1 MGRGSPFGVDWF
13 HGDCGALL
21 FSKAGE
27 ELEDCNQHA
36 SGMFPNVKSLHDF
49 LGHMVPNGTK
59 GILESLERDGAWSAK
74 DCGGCGV
81 GGSSRHLSIWR
92 LSNPLADDEGSL
104 LVLLKGCGGNGKE
117 ISSQVEKAPW
127 VQTGAAE
134 DRLREQL
141 QTLQRKLLNL
151 VAENEALSTRLTG
164 LRSVCLEL
172 KEQLISEEID
182 MHVDPGMQQHLLHL
196 CNTAASYCEVEPCAV
211 ALARSGSMGKLQDL
225 DDDLADFQIPEGV
238 LESNCTTGLSTA
250 AAEVAVAAAAAA
262 AATACFTFPDAV
274 DQAAATTS
282 GKPASGAME
291 ASDIKAPG
299 ANIVAAMSSEP
310 DYASLMESFIM
321 LKASYDVILQQQDMT
336 AGPTLLAHMATANGD
351 TASAGALAPALGP
364 HSRHHVSAATCF
376 QPNGQSASVAQLEA
390 LPGILSQCIDGL
402 VGTSALSADCR
413 ADSSICD
420 EISDVRPTD
429 MEMERLAAHARA
441 LKASF
446 DVMQMQRDQALSQ
459 GAAQKAQFDKSLEA
473 AKQEAV
479 QAVEIATAAK
489 AQFDKFVLDKA
500 EEKAAYDLVLEKT
513 VADVAAQKA
522 IADKALVDFG
532 ELQESATAAKA
543 QFDKFVLDKVEEKA
557 AFDLV
562 LEKTVADVAAQ
573 KAIADKALVD
583 FGELQVSA
591 TAAKAQFDKFVLDK
605 AEEKAAF
612 DLVLEKTVADA
623 AAQKAIADKVLTDMD
638 EMQESA
644 VAAKAQFDKFV
655 LDKTEEKAAFDLVLE
670 KTVAAAAAQ
679 KAIADKALVDFGELQ
694 ESATAA
700 KAQFDKFVLDKV
712 EEKAAF
718 DLVLEK
724 TVADVAAQK
733 AIADKALVDV
743 GELQESAVAA
753 KAQFDKFMLDKTEEK
768 AAYDLVLEKT
778 VADAAAQKAIADK
791 ALTDFGELQ
800 ESATAAKAQF
810 DKFVLDKVEEKA
822 AFDLVLEKTVADVA
836 AQKAIAD
843 KALVDVGELQECAVA
858 AKAQFDKFVLDKVEE
873 KAAFDLVLEQTAAD
887 AAAQKAI
894 ADKALVDFGE
904 LQESATAAK
913 AHFDKFVLDKTEEK
927 AAFDL
932 VLEKTVADVAAQKAI
947 ADKALVD
954 VGELQELATAAKAQF
969 DKFVLDKVEEKA
981 AFDLVLEQTV
991 ADAAAQ
997 KAIADK
1003 ALTDFGELQESS
1015 AATKAQFDKFVL
1027 DKVEEKAAYD
1037 LVLEK
1042 TVADATA
1049 QKALADKALVDFSE
1063 QKAIADKALVDY
1075 CDLQET
1081 ANATKAQF
1089 DKFVI
1094 DKVEE
1099 KATFDRM
1106 LEVAEAQAVQQKA
1119 IADKALV
1126 DMGEMQTSAA
1136 TTKAQFD
1143 KFVLD
1148 KAEEKAILD
1157 RALEQAACEAA
1168 QHKAVADKTL
1178 VDFSELQ
1185 ESAAANKAQF
1195 DKFVLDKVEEK
1206 ASFDKAYE
1214 ESIASACKHKALADK
1229 ALVDLSELQASA
1241 DANKAQFD
1249 KFVED
1254 KAEEKAA
1261 FDLVLEKTV
1270 AEAAQHKAV
1279 ADKVMV
1285 DREEMQHE
1293 VEASRAQVEKLLQD
1307 RAEEKATYD
1316 AELEKAAAEAKAQK
1330 DLADALKAEATS
1342 VAAQLAVERQ
1352 TLDDLQAQNERLLK
1366 QHEVLQAE
1374 LQMALSNYSP
1384 KAIIDAGT
1392 PADKILSMMTDLLD
1406 GSPPSI
1412 QDILLVQSAILEAHD
1427 IYQPINLG
1435 KQLLQ
1440 SSALDNDV
1448 GMALLQQLGNGD
1460 EARALTNGPELTL
1473 RDFGTRD
1480 SSNGRSMRSG
1490 KGMGS
1495 PTSSSSSLMDV
1506 ANGDAVW
1513 STLESAITAL
1523 MAPDGEFADPSREN
1537 AVGSTGSNGDARAVS
1552 SFSRGLHA
1560 RVRSQK
1566 GCQPDGRGCSSTKVA
1581 LFLDRALTSGSLAL
1595 EGEDEFP
1602 ESPLFSEVERLLAT
1616 ANNWQFDVF
1625 KLADATQDHALSTLS
1640 FYLFHQADLMR
1651 KFDIK
1656 PQLLARFMRRV
1667 EEGYRPNPYHSKTH
1681 AADVLQ
1687 TLHVIIHRGGLAPGY
1702 VDPLTLMAC
1711 YLAALVHDYEHG
1723 GLTNDYLINSSDLL
1737 ALRYNDRAP
1746 LENHHLAA
1754 AFTLLKKPEYA
1765 FMSHLPKADTDR
1777 LRKMVIELVLAT
1789 DMKQHFAIMSH
1800 FTTVHRL
1807 GAANSVTPS
1816 LLSGTE
1822 RRRSSSNASSI
1833 NSLAQGGSG
1842 CPVEIDKIVIPLDE
1856 NERILSLQ
1864 MALKCSDLGHVS
1876 ASLPVHCRWV
1886 QLLEEEFFR
1895 QGDMEKQHSLPV
1907 SPLFDRCKPGIT
1919 KSQIGFFD
1927 IVVIPL
1933 LNCFSRVFS
1942 NTKPL
1947 LTYTMR
1953 NYKYWAE
1960 QQKLEQ
1966 LAANGVSRHGK

>member
-843 KALVDVGELQECAVA
+843 KALVDVGELQECAV
-858 AKAQFDKFVLDKVEE
+858 
-873 KAAFDLVLEQTAAD
+873 
-887 AAAQKAI
+887 
-894 ADKALVDFGE
+894 
-904 LQESATAAK
+904 
-913 AHFDKFVLDKTEEK
+913 
-927 AAFDL
+927 
-932 VLEKTVADVAAQKAI
+932 
-947 ADKALVD
+947 
-954 VGELQELATAAKAQF
+954 AAKAQF

>member
-27 ELEDCNQHA
+27 ELEDCNQLA
-36 SGMFPNVKSLHDF
+36 SGMFSNVKSLRDF
-49 LGHMVPNGTK
+49 LGHVVPNGTK
-59 GILESLERDGAWSAK
+59 NILESLERNGAWSAK

-92 LSNPLADDEGSL
+92 LSNPIADDEGSL
-104 LVLLKGCGGNGKE
+104 LVLLKGYGGNGEE
-117 ISSQVEKAPW
+117 ISSQVGKAPW
-127 VQTGAAE
+127 VQIGAAE

-141 QTLQRKLLNL
+141 QTLQRKLLNV

-172 KEQLISEEID
+172 KEQLTSEEIA
-182 MHVDPGMQQHLLHL
+182 MEPGMQQHMLHL
-196 CNTAASYCEVEPCAV
+196 CNTAASYCEVEPCAA
-211 ALARSGSMGKLQDL
+211 ALGRSGNLGKMQDL
-225 DDDLADFQIPEGV
+225 DDDLAHFGIPEGV
-238 LESNCTTGLSTA
+238 LGSNCTTGLSTA

-262 AATACFTFPDAV
+262 AATARFTLSEGV
-274 DQAAATTS
+274 EQAAATTS
-282 GKPASGAME
+282 GNPASAAME
-291 ASDIKAPG
+291 ASVIKALG
-299 ANIVAAMSSEP
+299 TDVVAAMSSER
-310 DYASLMESFIM
+310 DYASLMQSFTM
-321 LKASYDVILQQQDMT
+321 LMASYDDLLQQQDMT
-336 AGPTLLAHMATANGD
+336 AGSTLLAHMATANGN
-351 TASAGALAPALGP
+351 TASTTGARR
-364 HSRHHVSAATCF
+364 SRQHVSSF
-376 QPNGQSASVAQLEA
+376 QPNGQSVSVAQLEV
-390 LPGILSQCIDGL
+390 LPGIVSQCIDDL
-402 VGTSALSADCR
+402 VGTSALSADYM

-420 EISDVRPTD
+420 EMSDMRPTD
-429 MEMERLAAHARA
+429 VELERLAAHARA

-446 DVMQMQRDQALSQ
+446 DVMQMQRDQALSR

-479 QAVEIATAAK
+479 QAVESATAAK
-489 AQFDKFVLDKA
+489 AQFDKFVLDKL
-500 EEKAAYDLVLEKT
+500 EEKAAFDLVLEKT
-513 VADVAAQKA
+513 VADAAAQKA
-522 IADKALVDFG
+522 MADKALVDFG

-543 QFDKFVLDKVEEKA
+543 QFDKFVLDK
-557 AFDLV
+557 
-562 LEKTVADVAAQ
+562 
-573 KAIADKALVD
+573 
-583 FGELQVSA
+583 
-591 TAAKAQFDKFVLDK
+591 
-605 AEEKAAF
+605 
-612 DLVLEKTVADA
+612 
-623 AAQKAIADKVLTDMD
+623 
-638 EMQESA
+638 
-644 VAAKAQFDKFV
+644 
-655 LDKTEEKAAFDLVLE
+655 
-670 KTVAAAAAQ
+670 
-679 KAIADKALVDFGELQ
+679 
-694 ESATAA
+694 
-700 KAQFDKFVLDKV
+700 
-712 EEKAAF
+712 
-718 DLVLEK
+718 
-724 TVADVAAQK
+724 
-733 AIADKALVDV
+733 
-743 GELQESAVAA
+743 
-753 KAQFDKFMLDKTEEK
+753 TEEK
-768 AAYDLVLEKT
+768 AAYDLVLEN
-778 VADAAAQKAIADK
+778 
-791 ALTDFGELQ
+791 
-800 ESATAAKAQF
+800 
-810 DKFVLDKVEEKA
+810 
-822 AFDLVLEKTVADVA
+822 
-836 AQKAIAD
+836 
-843 KALVDVGELQECAVA
+843 
-858 AKAQFDKFVLDKVEE
+858 
-873 KAAFDLVLEQTAAD
+873 
-887 AAAQKAI
+887 
-894 ADKALVDFGE
+894 
-904 LQESATAAK
+904 
-913 AHFDKFVLDKTEEK
+913 
-927 AAFDL
+927 
-932 VLEKTVADVAAQKAI
+932 
-947 ADKALVD
+947 
-954 VGELQELATAAKAQF
+954 
-969 DKFVLDKVEEKA
+969 
-981 AFDLVLEQTV
+981 TV

-1027 DKVEEKAAYD
+1027 DKTEEKA
-1037 LVLEK
+1037 
-1042 TVADATA
+1042 
-1049 QKALADKALVDFSE
+1049 
-1063 QKAIADKALVDY
+1063 
-1075 CDLQET
+1075 
-1081 ANATKAQF
+1081 
-1089 DKFVI
+1089 
-1094 DKVEE
+1094 
-1099 KATFDRM
+1099 M
-1106 LEVAEAQAVQQKA
+1106 
-1119 IADKALV
+1119 
-1126 DMGEMQTSAA
+1126 
-1136 TTKAQFD
+1136 
-1143 KFVLD
+1143 
-1148 KAEEKAILD
+1148 LD

-1206 ASFDKAYE
+1206 ASFDKMYE

-1229 ALVDLSELQASA
+1229 TLVDLSELQASA

-1249 KFVED
+1249 KFVEY

-1270 AEAAQHKAV
+1270 AEAAQHKLV

-1285 DREEMQHE
+1285 DIDEMQHE
-1293 VEASRAQVEKLLQD
+1293 VEASRAQFQKLLQD

-1316 AELEKAAAEAKAQK
+1316 AVLEKAAAESKAHK
-1330 DLADALKAEATS
+1330 ELADALKAEASS
-1342 VAAQLAVERQ
+1342 VAAQLAVERH

-1384 KAIIDAGT
+1384 KAVIDAGT

-1427 IYQPINLG
+1427 IYLPINLG

-1440 SSALDNDV
+1440 SSALDTDV
-1448 GMALLQQLGNGD
+1448 GLALLQQLGSGD
-1460 EARALTNGPELTL
+1460 EARTLTNGPELTL

-1480 SSNGRSMRSG
+1480 SCNGRSMRSSG

-1495 PTSSSSSLMDV
+1495 PMSSSSSLIDV

-1513 STLESAITAL
+1513 STLESAIIAL
-1523 MAPDGEFADPSREN
+1523 MAPDSAFADASREN
-1537 AVGSTGSNGDARAVS
+1537 VVVSTGSNGDGRAVS
-1552 SFSRGLHA
+1552 NFSRGLHA

-1566 GCQPDGRGCSSTKVA
+1566 TCQPDGRGCSSA
-1581 LFLDRALTSGSLAL
+1581 LFLDRALTSGSLTL

-1602 ESPLFSEVERLLAT
+1602 ESPLFTEVERLLAT

-1625 KLADATQDHALSTLS
+1625 KLAEATQDHALSTLS

-1656 PQLLARFMRRV
+1656 PQVLARFMRRV

-1702 VDPLTLMAC
+1702 VDTLTLMAC

-1754 AFTLLKKPEYA
+1754 SFTLLKKPEYA
-1765 FMSHLPKADTDR
+1765 FMSHLPKADMDR

-1822 RRRSSSNASSI
+1822 RRRSSSNASSM
-1833 NSLAQGGSG
+1833 NSLVHGGSG

-1953 NYKYWAE
+1953 NYKYWGE

-1966 LAANGVSRHGK
+1966 QLAANGASRHGK